1 MYHANTNQKKIGV
14 TVLISNKD
22 FWTRKIIRDKEEHYI
37 TTKGSVLQEDT
48 ESLTYIH
55 LTTESQ
61 NMWGKNW

>member
-14 TVLISNKD
+14 TVLISSKAD
-22 FWTRKIIRDKEEHYI
+22 FRTRKIIRDKEEHYI

-61 NMWGKNW
+61 NM